1 MSENSGASFS
11 KAIYKKMSDE
21 ELQNILRCEMLSVGA
36 PDHTQIEMILA
47 EMERRGINEPIRSP
61 EEAWAEFEEVY
72 SGKGSCYS
80 DCASA
85 ISPHIEKLPSAPT
98 RRRYHLKRK
107 TLVLAAVIS
116 VMLASLLTV
125 QAAGVDV
132 FGAIA
137 RWTTELFSFGKT
149 EESRGLV
156 VDGKWPEIDLE
167 QNQQFTSL
175 QEALDYY
182 GVTEVVA
189 PQWIP
194 DEFDQES
201 VSVEQNGIWLAF
213 FAEYAD
219 ENGKMLV
226 ISYSS
231 YVSEP
236 PTYYEKSGSLL
247 EIFEISGNTY
257 YAFKNLN
264 NYIIAWVTPHFEC
277 CISAP
282 LNSTDMDSLKNVIV
296 SMQ

>member
-21 ELQNILRCEMLSVGA
+21 ELQNTLRCAMLSVGA
-36 PDHTQIEMILA
+36 TDHTQIEMILA

-72 SGKGSCYS
+72 SGKESCYS
-80 DCASA
+80 DCAPA
-85 ISPHIEKLPSAPT
+85 VSPHIEKLPSAPPL
-98 RRRYHLKRK
+98 RRHHLKRK

-167 QNQQFTSL
+167 RNQQFTSL

-194 DEFDQES
+194 GGFSEEK
-201 VSVEQNGIWLAF
+201 VSVEQNGVWLAF

-219 ENGKMLV
+219 ENGKVLV
-226 ISYSS
+226 VSYSS

-247 EIFEISGNTY
+247 EIFEASGNTY
-257 YAFKNLN
+257 YALKNLK

-282 LNSTDMDSLKNVIV
+282 LNSTDMNLLKNVIL
-296 SMQ
+296 SME

>member
-1 MSENSGASFS
+1 MSENSGARFS
-11 KAIYKKMSDE
+11 EAIYKKMSDE
-21 ELQNILRCEMLSVGA
+21 ELQNTLRCEMLSVGA

-98 RRRYHLKRK
+98 RRRHHLKRK

-167 QNQQFTSL
+167 RNQQFTSL

-236 PTYYEKSGSLL
+236 PTYYEKSDSLL

-282 LNSTDMDSLKNVIV
+282 LNSTE
-296 SMQ
+296 

>member
-11 KAIYKKMSDE
+11 EAIYKKMSDE
-21 ELQNILRCEMLSVGA
+21 ELQNTLRCEMLSVGA
-36 PDHTQIEMILA
+36 TDHTQIEMILA

-98 RRRYHLKRK
+98 RRRHHLKRK

-189 PQWIP
+189 PRWLP
-194 DEFDQES
+194 SGFTQEE
-201 VSVEQNGIWLAF
+201 VTVDPNGVWLAF
-213 FAEYAD
+213 SVAYANED
-219 ENGKMLV
+219 GEFLV
-226 ISYSS
+226 VYYSS
-231 YVSEP
+231 YESLP
-236 PTYYEKSGSLL
+236 FNYYEKQANRP
-247 EIFEISGNTY
+247 EVFEVRNTKY
-257 YAFKNLN
+257 DLVDNIDNCTA
-264 NYIIAWVTPHFEC
+264 AWVTAHFEC
-277 CISAP
+277 YISAP
-282 LNSTDMDSLKNVIV
+282 TDIASLKEVIL

>member
-11 KAIYKKMSDE
+11 EAIYKKMSDE
-21 ELQNILRCEMLSVGA
+21 ELQNTLRCEMLSVGA
-36 PDHTQIEMILA
+36 LDNTQIEMILA

-61 EEAWAEFEEVY
+61 EEAWAEFKEAY
-72 SGKGSCYS
+72 SGKESCYD
-80 DCASA
+80 DCAPA
-85 ISPHIEKLPSAPT
+85 VSPHIEKLPSAPT
-98 RRRYHLKRK
+98 RRRHHLKRK

-149 EESRGLV
+149 EETRGLV
-156 VDGKWPEIDLE
+156 VDGKWPEIDLK

-189 PQWIP
+189 PRWLP
-194 DEFDQES
+194 SGFTQEE
-201 VSVEQNGIWLAF
+201 VTVDPNGVWLAF
-213 FAEYAD
+213 SVAYANEDERQANRPEVFEVRNTEYD
-219 ENGKMLV
+219 LV
-226 ISYSS
+226 DNIDNC
-231 YVSEP
+231 
-236 PTYYEKSGSLL
+236 T
-247 EIFEISGNTY
+247 
-257 YAFKNLN
+257 A
-264 NYIIAWVTPHFEC
+264 AWVTAHFEC
-277 CISAP
+277 YISAP
-282 LNSTDMDSLKNVIV
+282 TDIASLKEVIL

>member
-11 KAIYKKMSDE
+11 EAIYKKMSDE
-21 ELQNILRCEMLSVGA
+21 ELQNTLRCEMLSVGA
-36 PDHTQIEMILA
+36 LDHTQIEMILA

-61 EEAWAEFEEVY
+61 EEAWAEFEEAY
-72 SGKGSCYS
+72 SGKESCYD
-80 DCASA
+80 DCAPA
-85 ISPHIEKLPSAPT
+85 VSPHIEKLSSAPT
-98 RRRYHLKRK
+98 RRRHRLKRK

-149 EESRGLV
+149 EETRGLV

-194 DEFDQES
+194 DGFTQDNIT
-201 VSVEQNGIWLAF
+201 VEQNGVWLAF

-219 ENGKMLV
+219 ENGKVLV
-226 ISYSS
+226 VGYSS

-236 PTYYEKSGSLL
+236 PTYYEKSGSSL
-247 EIFEISGNTY
+247 EIFETSGNTY

>member
-11 KAIYKKMSDE
+11 EAIYKKMSDE
-21 ELQNILRCEMLSVGA
+21 ELQNTLRCEMLSVGA

-98 RRRYHLKRK
+98 RRRHHLKRK

-167 QNQQFTSL
+167 RNQQFTSL

-236 PTYYEKSGSLL
+236 PTYYEKSDSLL

-282 LNSTDMDSLKNVIV
+282 LNSTE
-296 SMQ
+296 

>member
-11 KAIYKKMSDE
+11 EAIYKKMSDE
-21 ELQNILRCEMLSVGA
+21 ELQNTLRCEMLSVGA

-61 EEAWAEFEEVY
+61 EEAWTEFEEVY
-72 SGKGSCYS
+72 SGKVSCYS

-98 RRRYHLKRK
+98 RRRHHLKRK

-201 VSVEQNGIWLAF
+201 VSVEQNSIWLAF

>member
-1 MSENSGASFS
+1 MQKDSGASF
-11 KAIYKKMSDE
+11 AETIYRKMSDE
-21 ELQNILRCEMLSVGA
+21 ELQNTLRCEMLSVGA

-98 RRRYHLKRK
+98 RRRHHLKRK

>member
-1 MSENSGASFS
+1 MSEKSGASFVET
-11 KAIYKKMSDE
+11 IYGKMSDE
-21 ELQNILRCEMLSVGA
+21 ELQNTLRCEMLSVGA

-61 EEAWAEFEEVY
+61 EEAWTEFEEVY
-72 SGKGSCYS
+72 SGKVSCYS

-98 RRRYHLKRK
+98 RRRHHLKRK

>member
-21 ELQNILRCEMLSVGA
+21 ELQNTLRCEMLSVGA
-36 PDHTQIEMILA
+36 SDHTQIEMILA

-72 SGKGSCYS
+72 SGKESCYS
-80 DCASA
+80 ECAPTA
-85 ISPHIEKLPSAPT
+85 SPHIEALPPVQP
-98 RRRYHLKRK
+98 RRRIKRR
-107 TLVLAAVIS
+107 TVVLVAVIS
-116 VMLASLLTV
+116 AILASLLTV

-156 VDGKWPEIDLE
+156 VDGKWPEIDLG

-189 PQWIP
+189 PRWIP
-194 DEFDQES
+194 SGFTQEE
-201 VSVEQNGIWLAF
+201 VTVDLNGVWLAF
-213 FAEYAD
+213 SEEYANED
-219 ENGKMLV
+219 GEFLV
-226 ISYSS
+226 VYYSS
-231 YVSEP
+231 YESLP
-236 PTYYEKSGSLL
+236 FNYYEKQANRP
-247 EIFEISGNTY
+247 EVFEVRNTKY
-257 YAFKNLN
+257 DLVDNIDNCTA
-264 NYIIAWVTPHFEC
+264 AWVTAHFEC
-277 CISAP
+277 YISAP
-282 LNSTDMDSLKNVIV
+282 TDIATLKEVIL

>member
-11 KAIYKKMSDE
+11 EAIYKKMSDE
-21 ELQNILRCEMLSVGA
+21 ELQNTLRCEMLSVGA

-61 EEAWAEFEEVY
+61 EEAWTEFEEVY
-72 SGKGSCYS
+72 SGKVSCYS

-98 RRRYHLKRK
+98 RRRHHLKRK

-257 YAFKNLN
+257 YALKNLN

>member
-11 KAIYKKMSDE
+11 EAIYKKMSDE
-21 ELQNILRCEMLSVGA
+21 ELQNTLRCEMLSVGA

-61 EEAWAEFEEVY
+61 EEAWAEFEEAY
-72 SGKGSCYS
+72 SGKESCYD
-80 DCASA
+80 DCAPA
-85 ISPHIEKLPSAPT
+85 VSPHIEKLPSAPT
-98 RRRYHLKRK
+98 RRRHHLKRK

-116 VMLASLLTV
+116 AILASLLTV

-167 QNQQFTSL
+167 RNQQFTSL

>member
-11 KAIYKKMSDE
+11 EAIYKKMSDE
-21 ELQNILRCEMLSVGA
+21 ELQNTLRCEMLSVGA

-98 RRRYHLKRK
+98 RRRHHLKRK

-156 VDGKWPEIDLE
+156 VDGKWPEIDLK

-189 PQWIP
+189 PRWLP
-194 DEFDQES
+194 SGFTQEE
-201 VSVEQNGIWLAF
+201 VTVDPNGVWLTF
-213 FAEYAD
+213 FSEYTNKD
-219 ENGKMLV
+219 GQILIIN
-226 ISYSS
+226 YSS
-231 YVSEP
+231 FEP
-236 PTYYEKSGSLL
+236 DPITYYEQNDPSSETL
-247 EIFEISGNTY
+247 ELNGNHYNIIKNVDNCVVAWISQHFEC
-257 YAFKNLN
+257 
-264 NYIIAWVTPHFEC
+264 YIIAP
-277 CISAP
+277 
-282 LNSTDMDSLKNVIV
+282 TDIETLKGIIE
-296 SMQ
+296 SIQ

>member
-11 KAIYKKMSDE
+11 EAIYKKMSDE
-21 ELQNILRCEMLSVGA
+21 ELQNTLRCEMLSVGA

-61 EEAWAEFEEVY
+61 EEAWTEFEEVY
-72 SGKGSCYS
+72 SGKVSCYS

-98 RRRYHLKRK
+98 RRRHHLKRK

-156 VDGKWPEIDLE
+156 VDGEWPEIDLE

>member
-11 KAIYKKMSDE
+11 EAIYKKMSDE
-21 ELQNILRCEMLSVGA
+21 ELQNTLRCEMLSVGA

-72 SGKGSCYS
+72 SGKESCYS

-85 ISPHIEKLPSAPT
+85 ISPHIEKLPSAPP
-98 RRRYHLKRK
+98 RRRHHLKRK

-194 DEFDQES
+194 DGFVQENI
-201 VSVEQNGIWLAF
+201 SVEPNGVWLAF
-213 FAEYAD
+213 FAEYVD
-219 ENGKMLV
+219 EDGKLLV

-236 PTYYEKSGSLL
+236 PTYYEKTSSLL
-247 EIFEISGNTY
+247 EIFEANNSVY
-257 YAFKNLN
+257 YALGNLKN
-264 NYIIAWVTPHFEC
+264 YVIVWTTPHFEC
-277 CISAP
+277 CVSAP
-282 LNSTDMDSLKNVIV
+282 LNSTDMNSLKNVIL

>member
-11 KAIYKKMSDE
+11 EAIYKKMSDE
-21 ELQNILRCEMLSVGA
+21 ELQNTLRCEMLSVGA
-36 PDHTQIEMILA
+36 LDNTQIEMILA
-47 EMERRGINEPIRSP
+47 EMERRGINEPVRSP

-72 SGKGSCYS
+72 SGKESCYS
-80 DCASA
+80 DCAPA
-85 ISPHIEKLPSAPT
+85 VSPRIEKLPSAPP
-98 RRRYHLKRK
+98 RRRHHLKRK

-175 QEALDYY
+175 QEAFDYY

-194 DEFDQES
+194 DGFVQENI
-201 VSVEQNGIWLAF
+201 SVEPNGVWLAF
-213 FAEYAD
+213 FAEYVD
-219 ENGKMLV
+219 EDGKLLV

-236 PTYYEKSGSLL
+236 PTYYEKTSSLL
-247 EIFEISGNTY
+247 EIFEANNSVY
-257 YAFKNLN
+257 YALGNLKN
-264 NYIIAWVTPHFEC
+264 YVIVWTTPHFEC
-277 CISAP
+277 CVSAP
-282 LNSTDMDSLKNVIV
+282 LNSTDMNSLKNVIL